1 MSYKMSIVIERDEH
15 GYFAYCPELDGCH
28 SQGDSLD
35 EIIQNMREA
44 IGLYMETLSEEE
56 RADVLSTEIL
66 TTSVEVTVA

>member
-1 MSYKMSIVIERDEH
+1 MSYKMSVVIERDEH

-35 EIIQNMREA
+35 EIIRNMREA
-44 IGLYMETLSEEE
+44 IALYMETLSEEE

>member
-1 MSYKMSIVIERDEH
+1 MSYKMSIVIEKDEH

-35 EIIQNMREA
+35 ETIENMREA
-44 IGLYMETLSEEE
+44 IALYIETLSEEE

>member
-1 MSYKMSIVIERDEH
+1 MSYKVSIVIERDEH

-35 EIIQNMREA
+35 EIIENMREA
-44 IGLYMETLSEEE
+44 IALYVGTLSEEE

>member
-1 MSYKMSIVIERDEH
+1 MSYKVSIVIERDEH

-35 EIIQNMREA
+35 EIIENMREA
-44 IGLYMETLSEEE
+44 IALYVETLSEEE